1 MYGLQRYLGL
11 EKEFIEASYYVSLDQ
26 EDVYSEFFTREVI
39 LLGTEIEATFK
50 ELCNRINGST
60 PGNMSQYKEIIL
72 ARFPNIVRISVC
84 EKQSKKTTLPFE
96 NWDNSQL
103 DWWNVYT
110 GIKHNLVDAQATLGV
125 ALKMLQAY
133 LILIFCVTA
142 MKEDV
147 YFDIFETPK
156 LYQVGFMT
164 KGIRTSGKSEVYIL
178 YEKDTVLRALGDTSV
193 K

>member
-1 MYGLQRYLGL
+1 MYGLQRYLGI

-50 ELCNRINGST
+50 ELCNRINGSK

-72 ARFPNIVRISVC
+72 AHFPNIVRISVC
-84 EKQSKKTTLPFE
+84 EKQSKITTLPFE

-142 MKEDV
+142 MREDA
-147 YFDIFETPK
+147 YFNILDTPK
-156 LYQVGFMT
+156 MFQVGFA
-164 KGIRTSGKSEVYIL
+164 SGGGGFAGETELFIIYHKETIL
-178 YEKDTVLRALGDTSV
+178 NSLSGQPIY
-193 K
+193 